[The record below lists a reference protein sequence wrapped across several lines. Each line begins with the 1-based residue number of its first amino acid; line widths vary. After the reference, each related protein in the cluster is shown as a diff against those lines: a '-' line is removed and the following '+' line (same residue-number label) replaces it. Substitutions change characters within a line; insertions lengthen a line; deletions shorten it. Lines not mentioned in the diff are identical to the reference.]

1 LLTARDVPSE
11 IVRWREQRD
20 PEELCDLGAVSYR
33 EAREW
38 FDRRF
43 LCGALR
49 RHNGVITRVADAIGM
64 SRKYLYARL
73 ERLDIDVDSF
83 CTSDR
88 AAQ

>member
-1 LLTARDVPSE
+1 MCE
-11 IVRWREQRD
+11 
-20 PEELCDLGAVSYR
+20 LGAVSYR

-49 RHNGVITRVADAIGM
+49 RHNGVLTRVAEAIGM

-73 ERLDIDVDSF
+73 EHLDIDVENF
-83 CTSDR
+83 RTSDR
-88 AAQ
+88 S

>member
-1 LLTARDVPSE
+1 MLTASDVPPE
-11 IVRWREQRD
+11 IVSWRQHRD
-20 PEELCDLGAVSYR
+20 PEELCELGAVSYR

-49 RHNGVITRVADAIGM
+49 RHNGVLTHVADAIGM

-73 ERLDIDVDSF
+73 NRLEIDVDSF
-83 CTSDR
+83 RTSDR
-88 AAQ
+88 AA